1 MADSDIEAV
10 EHENSQF
17 NEYQLYYELWLEL
30 LDLETAAECEDGD
43 Q

>member
-1 MADSDIEAV
+1 MADIDIEAV

-17 NEYQLYYELWLEL
+17 DDYQLYYELWSEL
-30 LDLETAAECEDGD
+30 VDLETAAECENGD